1 MYERLIGQV
10 VETHPA
16 RAVVC
21 TGGIGYELKVS
32 VPTSSSLRVGQD
44 CQLFTILHVVDGN
57 PTLLGFASKT
67 ERDLARRLLSVSGVG
82 PAMTLAILSTY
93 SPEEVARAIVR
104 GEATVLQRVK
114 GVGTKTAE
122 RLCLELRD
130 AVAKM
135 DLATDEG
142 VGPSLLPQTADDAIA
157 ALLTLGYS
165 EKEAN
170 KKVRS
175 AHGARPDSDTEE
187 LIKSVLRG

>member
-1 MYERLIGQV
+1 VYERLIGEV
-10 VETHPA
+10 VEKHPA
-16 RAVVC
+16 RVVLLV
-21 TGGIGYELKVS
+21 GGIGYELKVS
-32 VPTSSSLRVGQD
+32 VSTSSSLAVGQD
-44 CQLFTILHVVDGN
+44 CQLFAILHVVDGN
-57 PTLLGFASKT
+57 PSLLGFATKS
-67 ERDLARRLLSVSGVG
+67 ERDLARRMLSVSGVG

-93 SPEEVARAIVR
+93 SPEEVAGAIVR
-104 GEATVLQRVK
+104 SESTVLQRVK

-135 DLATDEG
+135 DLAEPGAGTT
-142 VGPSLLPQTADDAIA
+142 LLPQTADDAVA

-175 AHGARPDSDTEE
+175 AYGARPESDTEE

>member
-1 MYERLIGQV
+1 MYERLIGKV
-10 VETHPA
+10 VEKHPA
-16 RAVVC
+16 RVVVL

-32 VPTSSSLRVGQD
+32 VSTSSSLVVGQD
-44 CQLFTILHVVDGN
+44 CQLFAILHVVDGN
-57 PTLLGFASKT
+57 PTLLGFATKS
-67 ERDLARRLLSVSGVG
+67 ERDLARRMLSVSGVG

-135 DLATDEG
+135 DLAEQGTG
-142 VGPSLLPQTADDAIA
+142 TTLLPQTADDAVA

-175 AHGARPDSDTEE
+175 AYGARPESDTEE